1 MKSRSMTPQ
10 GAALLGLVFIGL
22 IWLGDGILRAVQVPA
37 GTITNVGELKA
48 EETTQASQ
56 TTETVDGL
64 VVQDA
69 VMDLSSVDSSVPEG
83 YTTVPLDEP
92 RIHTGLLVQVDA
104 NHPFTAAA
112 SEFVTF
118 ETKNE
123 SYRMKRMDLL
133 ANEAVV
139 LAMNNMCSAYQSA
152 TGAANFMVYSTIEP
166 YNVAGSLYP
175 DALPD
180 RATGYCVDLCLLN
193 ADESIS
199 RMEAPHDWLAAN
211 AHSYGFVYSYTDGNS
226 AETGV
231 AAAPYHLRYI
241 GPVHAGIM
249 QQENLTL
256 TSYYAYLKNHTVDV
270 PLFYTYGDT
279 TYTVYYVP
287 AESGTTDVPVPLNA
301 NYEIS
306 GNNADGFI
314 VTVGASTA
322 AQ

>member
-10 GAALLGLVFIGL
+10 GAALLGVLFIIG
-22 IWLGDGILRAVQVPA
+22 IWAADGIVRAVKDPV
-37 GTITNVGELKA
+37 GTITNVDELRL
-48 EETTQASQ
+48 EESNPSEPS
-56 TTETVDGL
+56 TEAIDGL

-69 VMDLSSVDSSVPEG
+69 VMDFTTEAANVPEG

-92 RIHTGLLVQVDA
+92 RIHSGLLVQVDA

-112 SEFVTF
+112 DPFVTF
-118 ETKNE
+118 AGKNE
-123 SYRMKRMDLL
+123 SYRMKRMDLS

-139 LAMNNMCSAYQSA
+139 IAMNNMCSAYQNA
-152 TGAANFMVYSTIEP
+152 TGAANLMVYSTTEP

-180 RATGYCVDLCLLN
+180 RATGYCVDLCILN

-199 RMEAPHDWLAAN
+199 RMEAQHEWLGAN
-211 AHSYGFVYSYTDGNS
+211 AAAYGFVYSYTDGNS

-249 QQENLTL
+249 RQENLSL
-256 TSYYAYLKNHTVDV
+256 TAYYAYLKNHTVEV
-270 PLFYTYGDT
+270 PLYYTYGDT

-287 AESGTTDVPVPLNA
+287 AASGTTDVPVPLNA
-301 NYEIS
+301 DYSIS
-306 GNNADGFI
+306 GNNVDGFI
-314 VTVGASTA
+314 VTVGAATA